1 MIITNSRCSIQRLS
15 SWANKRGGATKSMTI
30 MMILMKITIITM
42 KTNIITMVIEKKTG
56 HSQLH
61 KGLFGQNVWAF
72 STGKYNRDTHTLYIK
87 NMINIL

>member
-1 MIITNSRCSIQRLS
+1 MIITNSRRSIQRLS
-15 SWANKRGGATKSMTI
+15 SWATKRGWRYQIDDNDDDFDEDYNYDNEKNT
-30 MMILMKITIITM
+30 
-42 KTNIITMVIEKKTG
+42 ITMVREKKTG

>member
-1 MIITNSRCSIQRLS
+1 
-15 SWANKRGGATKSMTI
+15 
-30 MMILMKITIITM
+30 
-42 KTNIITMVIEKKTG
+42 MVKDYVGYVMLVGQLREGWRYQIDDYDNDFDEDYNYDNENRHNNNGDRKKTG

>member
-1 MIITNSRCSIQRLS
+1 
-15 SWANKRGGATKSMTI
+15 
-30 MMILMKITIITM
+30 
-42 KTNIITMVIEKKTG
+42 MVIEKKTG

>member
-1 MIITNSRCSIQRLS
+1 MIITNSRWSIQRLS
-15 SWANKRGGATKSMTI
+15 SWANKRGGATKLMT
-30 MMILMKITIITM
+30 MMILMKITIMTM
-42 KTNIITMVIEKKTG
+42 KTNTITMVIEKKTG

>member
-1 MIITNSRCSIQRLS
+1 M
-15 SWANKRGGATKSMTI
+15 MT
-30 MMILMKITIITM
+30 MMILMKITIMTM
-42 KTNIITMVIEKKTG
+42 KTNTITMVIEKKTG